1 MKLGVRPTQQVKTAK
16 KIKIDRLIKAV
27 EQFQILVC
35 RLSQQDQEA
44 SNQIIHLNQLRRRA

>member
-27 EQFQILVC
+27 EQFQILAC

-44 SNQIIHLNQLRRRA
+44 SN